1 MNGLGSIRGTLVWVI
16 AFAIVLAILGFE
28 TGWGD
33 GLSLPVPV
41 PAASTP
47 KPVDVAL
54 MPEYRIAGG
63 VDARRETVERVLFN
77 PTRRPA
83 PPATAQAGGANAKLD
98 KGQYVLTGTTIDGP
112 VAAAVLKEVKTGKS
126 HVVRKG
132 EKIGD
137 LTVAEV
143 TPEKVRLKLGGEFEE
158 LDLKIAAGPKTTVQP
173 AAAVAAPVPGQP
185 LPSEAAR
192 LQALRAAEQAI
203 ERRER
208 AAQPGAGR
216 YQQPTAV
223 PPTSGSAAGVTS
235 MGEILA
241 QRRRAAAAAA
251 AAQPRQ

>member
-1 MNGLGSIRGTLVWVI
+1 MNGLGSVRGTLVWVI

-41 PAASTP
+41 PAASKP

-63 VDARRETVERVLFN
+63 VDARKETVERVLFN

-98 KGQYVLTGTTIDGP
+98 KGQYVLTGTTIDGQ
-112 VAAAVLKEVKTGKS
+112 VATAVLKEVKTGKS
-126 HVVRKG
+126 HVVKKG

-158 LDLKIAAGPKTTVQP
+158 LDLKIAAGPKSTVQP
-173 AAAVAAPVPGQP
+173 ATAVTTPVPGQSP
-185 LPSEAAR
+185 LAAEAAR
-192 LQALRAAEQAI
+192 LQALRAAEQAM

-208 AAQPGAGR
+208 AVQPGR
-216 YQQPTAV
+216 VRPQQPTAV
-223 PPTSGSAAGVTS
+223 SPTSGSAAGVTS
-235 MGEILA
+235 MSEILA
-241 QRRRAAAAAA
+241 ERRRAAAAAA
-251 AAQPRQ
+251 PPQQ

>member
-1 MNGLGSIRGTLVWVI
+1 MNGLGSVRGTLVWVI
-16 AFAIVLAILGFE
+16 AFAVVLAILGFE

-41 PAASTP
+41 PAASKP

-54 MPEYRIAGG
+54 MPEYRIVGG
-63 VDARRETVERVLFN
+63 VDARKETVERVLFN

-98 KGQYVLTGTTIDGP
+98 KGQYVLTGTTIDGQ

-126 HVVRKG
+126 HVVKKG

-158 LDLKIAAGPKTTVQP
+158 LDLKIAAGPKSTVQP
-173 AAAVAAPVPGQP
+173 ATAVTTPGPGQSP
-185 LPSEAAR
+185 LEAEAAR
-192 LQALRAAEQAI
+192 LQALRAAEQAM

-235 MGEILA
+235 MSEILA
-241 QRRRAAAAAA
+241 ERRRAAAAAA
-251 AAQPRQ
+251 PPQQ